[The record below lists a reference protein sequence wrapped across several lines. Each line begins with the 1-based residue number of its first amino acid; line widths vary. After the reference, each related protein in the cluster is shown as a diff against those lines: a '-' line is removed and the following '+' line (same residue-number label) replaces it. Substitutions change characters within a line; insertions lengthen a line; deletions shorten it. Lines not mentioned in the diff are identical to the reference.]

1 MLLTRKCCDPGDG
14 CAGEC
19 ADERG
24 GSAQSADREQAGA
37 GAPGNGPAPAA
48 GPANQ
53 VHACLSFLCVCG
65 CTHTLYTYC
74 TLTVYSFLHLGV
86 E

>member
-1 MLLTRKCCDPGDG
+1 MLTIVDVIMLCDPGDG

-53 VHACLSFLCVCG
+53 VHACLSFLRGGV
-65 CTHTLYTYC
+65 HIYSVHILYTHC
-74 TLTVYSFLHLGV
+74 VQFSSP
-86 E
+86 